1 MEARPDT
8 LIQSVIG
15 IRCGVA
21 TGIRFARQ
29 VAIGIVAEAVSV
41 TESIDYRGP
50 APGCVVLVL
59 SNLAQAVSFPDYP
72 ADGVIVGTG
81 MATIR
86 IDCADNPIQGIVS
99 IGGGPAQGVG
109 LRHQVSFPVI
119 GFGFNGA
126 VRV

>member
-1 MEARPDT
+1 MEACADK

-15 IRCGVA
+15 ISCGVA

-41 TESIDYRGP
+41 TEGIDYRGP
-50 APGCVVLVL
+50 ASGCVVLVL
-59 SNLAQAVSFPDYP
+59 SNIAQAVSFPDYP
-72 ADGVIVGTG
+72 SDGVIIRTG

-86 IDCADNPIQGIVS
+86 IVRSDNPVQGIVN
-99 IGGGPAQGVG
+99 IGDGPAQGVG